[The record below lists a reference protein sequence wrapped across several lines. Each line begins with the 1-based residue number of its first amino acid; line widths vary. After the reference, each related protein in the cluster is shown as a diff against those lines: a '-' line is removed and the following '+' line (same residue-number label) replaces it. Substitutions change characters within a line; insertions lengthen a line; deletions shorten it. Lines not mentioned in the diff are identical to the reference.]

1 MQTQRMLKPS
11 GTSYEMICAA
21 ERMVPSIL
29 YLLLELHPATTI
41 PITSSDIIA
50 MRKNNADEK
59 VAPDHDGESG
69 STAKPAKTE
78 VKIMTGAIL
87 KRGES
92 DLAGVISSF

>member
-1 MQTQRMLKPS
+1 
-11 GTSYEMICAA
+11 
-21 ERMVPSIL
+21 
-29 YLLLELHPATTI
+29 
-41 PITSSDIIA
+41 